1 MTDSR
6 LYITL
11 NRLGEWQRA
20 LLCGLS
26 AQGNVVT
33 ADNGSSTGALMI
45 TGSVDS
51 GEHNF
56 LWRSILIDAD
66 ICSGTIMKLSAYA
79 SDSTIVQIGG
89 RTAELDS
96 WLSNE
101 SVPADERAE
110 AIEELFTPLFSNCT
124 DGLLNM
130 RGRYIWLRL
139 EFIMLERRELELRRI
154 KLLFRGEQMMDY
166 LPEAYRVEDGEN
178 GFLSRFM
185 SIYDGLFFGMDN
197 AIADMSRSLDYHAAG
212 GKMLRC
218 LAEWVGIE
226 NTAYMTDEQLRGRI
240 EQSVRQRR
248 SIGVKRGL
256 IRWIESEYGVTPN
269 IIEYFQVSRMIHD
282 GKDREVYRR
291 LFGED
296 PFKFF
301 ILLPENTFSD
311 IHETN
316 LFMQRLKSAI
326 PAHTQAQVVMLRNSV
341 VLEDHTYL
349 GVNSVIGG
357 FSPANVDAGSRM
369 AHDIILGGSEN
380 EQQ

>member
-11 NRLGEWQRA
+11 NRLSEWQRA

-26 AQGNVVT
+26 VQANAVA
-33 ADNGSSTGALMI
+33 ADSGGTKALMI

-56 LWRSILIDAD
+56 LWRNVLIDVSV
-66 ICSGTIMKLSAYA
+66 CSGTIMKLSAYA
-79 SDSTIVQIGG
+79 ADSTLAQVGG
-89 RTAELDS
+89 RVVELDS
-96 WLSNE
+96 WLADE
-101 SVPADERAE
+101 SVPANERAQAAE
-110 AIEELFTPLFSNCT
+110 GLFKPLFSNCT
-124 DGLLNM
+124 DGLINM

-178 GFLSRFM
+178 GFLSRYM

-197 AIADMSRSLDYHAAG
+197 AIADMSRSLDYRAAG
-212 GKMLRC
+212 GRMLRL
-218 LAEWVGIE
+218 LAGWVGIE
-226 NTAYMTDEQLRGRI
+226 NTAYMTDEQLRRRI
-240 EQSVRQRR
+240 ESSVQQRR
-248 SIGVKRGL
+248 SVGVKRGL

-269 IIEYFQVSRMIHD
+269 IIEYFQVSRMVHE

-291 LFGED
+291 LFGDD
-296 PFKFF
+296 PYRFF
-301 ILLPENTFSD
+301 VLLPENTFAD

-316 LFMQRLKSAI
+316 LFMERLKAGI
-326 PAHTQAQVVMLRNSV
+326 PAHTQAQVVILHNSV
-341 VLEDHTYL
+341 ILEDHTYL

>member
-11 NRLGEWQRA
+11 NRQSEWQRA

-26 AQGNVVT
+26 ARGNTVA
-33 ADNGSSTGALMI
+33 ADSGGTGALMI

-56 LWRSILIDAD
+56 LWRNLLIDASL
-66 ICSGTIMKLSAYA
+66 CSGTIMKLSAYA
-79 SDSTIVQIGG
+79 ADSTIAQING
-89 RTAELDS
+89 RVTELDS
-96 WLSNE
+96 WLTDE
-101 SVPADERAE
+101 SVPAQERAQ
-110 AIEELFTPLFSNCT
+110 AADGLFKPLFSNCT
-124 DGLLNM
+124 DGLINM
-130 RGRYIWLRL
+130 RGRYIWLKL

-178 GFLSRFM
+178 GFLSRYM

-197 AIADMSRSLDYHAAG
+197 AIADMSRSLDYRAAG
-212 GKMLRC
+212 GRMLRL
-218 LAEWVGIE
+218 LAGWVGIG
-226 NTAYMTDEQLRGRI
+226 NTAYMTDAQLRQRI
-240 EQSVRQRR
+240 EQSVQQRR
-248 SIGVKRGL
+248 LVGVKRGL

-269 IIEYFQVSRMIHD
+269 IVEYFQVSRMIHE

-291 LFGED
+291 LFGND
-296 PFKFF
+296 PYRFF
-301 ILLPENTFSD
+301 VLLPENTFAD

-316 LFMQRLKSAI
+316 LFMERLKAGV
-326 PAHTQAQVVMLRNSV
+326 PAHTHAQVVILRNSV
-341 VLEDHTYL
+341 ILEDHTYL